1 MSYIDS
7 AFYKNV
13 YLGQDA
19 GTDFARLEMRAS
31 DDIDN
36 ACDGF
41 VFDELEDWR
50 KELVKRAVAAQVE
63 YYVVNGET
71 YNNVESGGSLGSFSA
86 PQNRHRTLAPRA
98 TEYLY
103 AAGLLT
109 RVARIRW

>member
-36 ACDGF
+36 MCNGF
-41 VFDELEDWR
+41 IFDKLEDWR
-50 KELVKRAVAAQVE
+50 KELVKKAVAAQVE

-71 YNNVESGGSLGSFSA
+71 YNDVENGGSLGSYSA
-86 PQNRHRTLAPRA
+86 PQSKHRTLAPRA
-98 TEYLY
+98 AEYLFD
-103 AAGLLT
+103 AGLLT
-109 RVARIRW
+109 RIARVIW